1 MIKVSTRRRVER
13 VFVETDVA
21 IRVSDSRVPP
31 SLPPLF
37 NFARVSLK
45 ASGLG
50 GEVLENTAVA
60 ARSQVLRRIVKMK
73 FLFIHGMRDSK
84 WHRSHKC
91 SSRWIHFHA
100 SAKTYARR
108 P

>member
-1 MIKVSTRRRVER
+1 M
-13 VFVETDVA
+13 ETDVA
-21 IRVSDSRVPP
+21 IRVSDSRAPP
-31 SLPPLF
+31 PLHLLLPPLF

-45 ASGLG
+45 ASGGGEGLG
-50 GEVLENTAVA
+50 GEVLENTAMA

-84 WHRSHKC
+84 WHSRAHKC

-100 SAKTYARR
+100 RPRRRTRVVRKT
-108 P
+108 